1 MLRCH
6 NFASRN
12 GMICGHQR
20 DLLGMGMM
28 AAMTVP
34 FYRLCFAATIFAGAL
49 ASPAAAQ
56 NPWAG
61 INDVETHDLAPPP
74 GEIEPVDTS
83 PMKTNDPTEPD
94 WSSLEANDSPMAKG
108 SLRER
113 KSSLIVGKQSSSW
126 TSNDSGGASAVS
138 VKQSV
143 LPFWDTRIGA
153 DMNVAHQGGARS
165 AQEAYRN
172 QFGDGTQATSNGTA
186 WAAMTAPGV
195 GSIWDKTSI
204 EARVDPYSDQTKFGT
219 SISKSVPIAG
229 DQYSLTLQSGYNII
243 QQGSIPMVGY
253 NGRPTRSYETDQL
266 ARFNITETGTSFLA
280 GQSLATTDDKWLRK
294 VGAEQKIFGGINVT
308 GSLSETLSGVTNKS
322 LTAGFRHSW

>member
-1 MLRCH
+1 
-6 NFASRN
+6 
-12 GMICGHQR
+12 
-20 DLLGMGMM
+20 MGMM
-28 AAMTVP
+28 AAKTVY
-34 FYRLCFAATIFAGAL
+34 FHRLCFVATVCAGAF

-83 PMKTNDPTEPD
+83 PLKKNDPSEPD
-94 WSSLEANDSPMAKG
+94 WSSLETHDLPTARG
-108 SLRER
+108 SLRENR
-113 KSSLIVGKQSSSW
+113 SSLIVGKQTSSW
-126 TSNDSGGASAVS
+126 TSNDGNGSSAVS

-153 DMNVAHQGGARS
+153 DMNVARQGGARS

-172 QFGDGTQATSNGTA
+172 QFGDGNEATSSGTA

-195 GSIWDKTSI
+195 GSIWDRTSL
-204 EARVDPYSDQTKFGT
+204 EARVDPYSDQTRFGT
-219 SISKSVPIAG
+219 SISKSVPLAG
-229 DQYSLTLQSGYNII
+229 NQYSLTLQSGYNVI

-253 NGRPTRSYETDQL
+253 NGRPTRSYETDQQ
-266 ARFNITETGTSFLA
+266 ARFNISDTGTSLLA

-294 VGAEQKIFGGINVT
+294 IGAEQKLFGGINVT

-322 LTAGFRHSW
+322 LTAGFKHSW

>member
-1 MLRCH
+1 
-6 NFASRN
+6 
-12 GMICGHQR
+12 MICGHQR

-34 FYRLCFAATIFAGAL
+34 FYRLCFAATVFAGAL

-83 PMKTNDPTEPD
+83 PMKQKDPAEPD
-94 WSSLEANDSPMAKG
+94 WSSLGANDSPTAKG

-113 KSSLIVGKQSSSW
+113 KPSLIVGNMPSSW
-126 TSNDSGGASAVS
+126 TKNDNVGSSSVS

-153 DMNVAHQGGARS
+153 DMNVARQGAARS
-165 AQEAYRN
+165 VQDDYRN
-172 QFGDGTQATSNGTA
+172 QFGDGTQATSNGSA

-195 GSIWDKTSI
+195 GSIWDRTSI
-204 EARVDPYSDQTKFGT
+204 EARVDPYSDQTRFGT

-229 DQYSLTLQSGYNII
+229 DQYSLTLQSGYNVI

-253 NGRPTRSYETDQL
+253 NGRPTRSYETDQQ
-266 ARFNITETGTSFLA
+266 ARLNITETGTSFLA
-280 GQSLATTDDKWLRK
+280 GQTLATSDDKWLRK
-294 VGAEQKIFGGINVT
+294 VGAEQKLFGGINVT

-322 LTAGFRHSW
+322 LTAGFKHSW

>member
-1 MLRCH
+1 
-6 NFASRN
+6 
-12 GMICGHQR
+12 
-20 DLLGMGMM
+20 MGMM

-34 FYRLCFAATIFAGAL
+34 FYRLCFVATVFAGAL
-49 ASPAAAQ
+49 VSPAVAQ

-83 PMKTNDPTEPD
+83 PMKNGDPSEPD
-94 WSSLEANDSPMAKG
+94 WASLGANDSPTAKG

-126 TSNDSGGASAVS
+126 TSNDGNDAASVS

-153 DMNVAHQGGARS
+153 DMNVARQGGARS

-172 QFGDGTQATSNGTA
+172 QFGDGTEATSNGTA

-229 DQYSLTLQSGYNII
+229 DQYSLTLQSGYNVI

-253 NGRPTRSYETDQL
+253 NGRPTRSYETDQQ
-266 ARFNITETGTSFLA
+266 ARLNITETGTSFLA
-280 GQSLATTDDKWLRK
+280 GQTLATTDDKWLRK

-322 LTAGFRHSW
+322 LTAGFKHSW

>member
-1 MLRCH
+1 MLQCH
-6 NFASRN
+6 NFADAD

-20 DLLGMGMM
+20 DLLGMGTM

-34 FYRLCFAATIFAGAL
+34 FIRLCFAATVFAGAL
-49 ASPAAAQ
+49 ASPAVAQ

-83 PMKTNDPTEPD
+83 PMKASDPSELD
-94 WSSLEANDSPMAKG
+94 WSSLGANDSPMARG

-126 TSNDSGGASAVS
+126 TSNDGNGASSVS

-153 DMNVAHQGGARS
+153 DMNVARQGSARS
-165 AQEAYRN
+165 VQEAYRN
-172 QFGDGTQATSNGTA
+172 QFGDGTEATSSGTA

-229 DQYSLTLQSGYNII
+229 DQYSLTLQSGYNVI
-243 QQGSIPMVGY
+243 QQGSIPLVGY
-253 NGRPTRSYETDQL
+253 NGRPTRSYETDQH
-266 ARFNITETGTSFLA
+266 ARLSIADTGTSFLA
-280 GQSLATTDDKWLRK
+280 GQSLATTDDKWLRTI
-294 VGAEQKIFGGINVT
+294 GAEQKLFGGINVT